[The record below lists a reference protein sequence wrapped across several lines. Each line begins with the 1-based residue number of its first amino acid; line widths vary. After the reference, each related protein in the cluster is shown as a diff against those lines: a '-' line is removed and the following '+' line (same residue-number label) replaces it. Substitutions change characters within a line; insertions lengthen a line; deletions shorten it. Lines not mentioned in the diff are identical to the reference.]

1 MRKRT
6 QTNSNGDFFTTESLV
21 TFPRIVKKTIKEYTD
36 ELQRRCSY
44 KSTVGQVLDGTIM
57 DDRSRL
63 IDLYD
68 ACYVEN
74 AHLKGVLETL
84 YSMLTGDRYMLGR
97 MNDKGKWER
106 DCDASRIVQGTQFEK
121 IIKGI
126 LDAKMYGYT
135 LLEISN
141 ETDGETGRLREV
153 NIIERRN
160 ILPDQRRV
168 IKRQH
173 QWDPGWNLDSE
184 QYKHNYVL
192 INNGDFGLFS
202 TTTPLI
208 LAQKYTLSNWVN
220 FSHTY
225 GQPII
230 HGKTGAEDNQ
240 SRQRLASKIASAAQN
255 KVLVTGKDDEID
267 IKAFTMSNS
276 EKIYD
281 NLIAY
286 TNSEISNLILG
297 SESMAGK
304 TQAYV
309 GSAKSHEEVLRAR
322 TKTYRTYIENVVNE
336 KILPVLKYWSLIP
349 EDVWFVYSNQVD
361 MSNED
366 KINLTK
372 LLVANY
378 DFSSDEIERL
388 WGIEVGEQ
396 HTFDEGWGGNG
407 DVSISEGSD
416 DDHHIMSDEEYEKRY
431 GHPRGVNSRVNF
443 LMGVR

>member
-6 QTNSNGDFFTTESLV
+6 QNNSNGDFFTEESLISYY
-21 TFPRIVKKTIKEYTD
+21 RIVKKTIKEYTD

-44 KSTVGQVLDGTIM
+44 KSTVGQTLDGTIL

-68 ACYVEN
+68 SCYVQN
-74 AHLKGVLETL
+74 ARLQGVQETL

-97 MNDKGKWER
+97 QDEKGKWIR
-106 DCDASRIVQGTQFEK
+106 DVKASKVVQGTQFEK
-121 IIKGI
+121 IIKAA
-126 LDAKMYGYT
+126 LDAKMYGYSCI
-135 LLEISN
+135 EIMQDIDLN
-141 ETDGETGRLREV
+141 TGRLREV
-153 NIIERRN
+153 NCIERRN
-160 ILPDQRRV
+160 VLPDQRRV

-173 QWDPGWNLDSE
+173 QWDPGWSLDDE

-192 INNGDFGLFS
+192 INSGGFGLYS
-202 TTTPLI
+202 AITPLI

-220 FSHTY
+220 FGHTY

-230 HGKTGAEDNQ
+230 HGKTGAEDNT
-240 SRQRLASKIASAAQN
+240 SRQRLASKIAAAAQN

-267 IKAFTMSNS
+267 IKSFTMSNS

-281 NLIAY
+281 NLIKYVDSSVA
-286 TNSEISNLILG
+286 NIILG
-297 SESMAGK
+297 SESMGGN

-309 GSAKSHEEVLRAR
+309 GSAKSHEEILRAR
-322 TKTYRTYIENVVNE
+322 VKSYRTYITNVINE
-336 KILPVLKYWSLIP
+336 QALPILKYWGLIP
-349 EDVWFVYSNQVD
+349 QDVWFVYNNQVD

-372 LLVANY
+372 LLVDNY
-378 DFSSDEIERL
+378 EFPAEEIERM

-396 HTFDEGWGGNG
+396 RTFNVGGG
-407 DVSISEGSD
+407 GFAGGSNND
-416 DDHHIMSDEEYEKRY
+416 RGIMSDEEYEKRY
-431 GHPRGVNSRVNF
+431 GRPRNTSAKVNF
-443 LMGVR
+443 LSGV